1 MAVNHASAKAKP
13 MGREIDLSGV
23 EHAFASF
30 QLRFSADERVRLYER
45 LERFVAHKVPLD
57 EAIGSIYA
65 RLARPK
71 KGLFGRESRDGRRH
85 VYERILSRLRLG
97 KPFAEAAKEYLP
109 SAEMVMVL
117 VGEQSSNEAEGF
129 RQARF
134 VADVVRR
141 MRGALVGALTY
152 PAVLLALG
160 CGFLVVIAAK
170 FGPMM
175 LEMAGDR
182 PVAAWPLPSRM
193 LYQLAEL
200 VSSYGIVAGVLAI
213 LLGYAVLFSLPR
225 WHERM
230 GGVRR
235 GLDKFVP
242 PYTIYREYQAAS
254 FLIAIGALVKASVP
268 VDEALARIASI
279 SAPWVKWHLRKMLVA
294 VRKGVDPGAAFN
306 TGMLTDE
313 VVGYIEDFNRAGGL
327 DEALTVVGVESVEDS
342 LRRVKRSSSVL
353 GFGAMLLV
361 VGMIVLIYA
370 GMIAMGQMVYTEAQ
384 QQR

>member
-1 MAVNHASAKAKP
+1 MAANPATAKAKVAS
-13 MGREIDLSGV
+13 GDIDLSRF
-23 EHAFASF
+23 EHAIASL
-30 QLRFSADERVRLYER
+30 QLRSSADERVRLYER
-45 LERFVAHKVPLD
+45 LERFVSHKVPLD

-65 RLARPK
+65 RLSRPK

-85 VYERILSRLRLG
+85 VYERILSRLRRGL
-97 KPFAEAAKEYLP
+97 PFAEAAKEYLP

-152 PAVLLALG
+152 PAVLLAMG
-160 CGFLVVIAAK
+160 CGFLAVIAAK

-182 PVAAWPLPSRM
+182 PVGAWPLASRI
-193 LYQLAEL
+193 LYQLAEA
-200 VSSYGIVAGVLAI
+200 VSSYGIAAAI
-213 LLGYAVLFSLPR
+213 GAVVLGYAVLYSLPR

-230 GGVRR
+230 GGMRR
-235 GLDKFVP
+235 VLDRWMP
-242 PYTIYREYQAAS
+242 PYTIYREYQSAS

-279 SAPWVKWHLRKMLVA
+279 SAPWVKWHLRKMLVS

-306 TGMLTDE
+306 TGMLGDE

-342 LRRVKRSSSVL
+342 IRRVQRSSAVI